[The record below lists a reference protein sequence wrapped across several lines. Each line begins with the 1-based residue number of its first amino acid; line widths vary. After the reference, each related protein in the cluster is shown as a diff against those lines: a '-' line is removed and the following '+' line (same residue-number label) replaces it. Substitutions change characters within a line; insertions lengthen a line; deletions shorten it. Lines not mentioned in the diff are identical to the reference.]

1 MRHSRWIWLAFSA
14 SVLVAAAGCTAKA
27 DLSAKV
33 ETPKPAPPPPPP
45 DADGDGVLDDGTDK
59 CVGEKEDGL
68 PPDPKDGCTTTDA
81 DKDGIATPTDQ
92 CPAEPETVNS
102 FKDEDGCPD
111 ILPKVIIKDKEVVI
125 NEQPKFAF
133 GKATIEKE
141 SEDLIKSIADA
152 LQENPQIEFIEVAGH
167 ADKVGND
174 AGNVQLTKQRAD
186 AVVKALTKLG
196 VDGKR
201 MRGAG
206 YGRYCPIDAGDSEDA
221 RAKNRRVEIRVMR
234 VDGKETGA
242 SLGCDE
248 AVKAKIKPAGVPASA
263 PTKADIEKA
272 IAAKKAADAKA
283 AEAKPAA
290 AKPADAKPADAKP
303 ADAKPATK

>member
-14 SVLVAAAGCTAKA
+14 SVLMAAAGCTAKA

-45 DADGDGVLDDGTDK
+45 DADGGGVLGGGTDR
-59 CVGEKEDGL
+59 CVGEIEVGL
-68 PPDPKDGCTTTDA
+68 PPDPKDGSTTSDA

-92 CPAEPETVNS
+92 CPAEPERVNG

-111 ILPKVIIKDKEVVI
+111 VLPKVIIKDKEVVI

-133 GKATIEKE
+133 GKSTIEKE
-141 SEDLIKSIADA
+141 SEDLIKSIAEA
-152 LQENPQIEFIEVAGH
+152 LQANPQVEFIEVAGH

-174 AGNVQLTKQRAD
+174 AGNVQLTKQRAE
-186 AVVKALTKLG
+186 AVVKALVKLG
-196 VDGKR
+196 VDAKR

-206 YGRYCPIDAGDSEDA
+206 YGRYCPIDAGDTEEA
-221 RAKNRRVEIRVMR
+221 RAKNRRVEIKVMR

-242 SLGCDE
+242 TLGCED
-248 AVKAKIKPAGVPASA
+248 AVKANIKPAGVPASA

-272 IAAKKAADAKA
+272 VAAKKAAD
-283 AEAKPAA
+283 

-303 ADAKPATK
+303 ADAKPADPKPATK